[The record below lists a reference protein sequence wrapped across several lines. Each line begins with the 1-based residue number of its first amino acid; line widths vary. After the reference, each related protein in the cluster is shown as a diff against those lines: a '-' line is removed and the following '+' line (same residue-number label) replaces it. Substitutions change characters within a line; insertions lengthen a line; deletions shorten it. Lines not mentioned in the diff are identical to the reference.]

1 MENDNAASAFEM
13 ASWEDLYNV
22 TGVYTEE
29 FFNGLVFNEERNV
42 YVYTN
47 EEHNGIVEVY
57 FEYGILVYFKLNG
70 NLMFGNVGSTVIEV
84 PESYKLWT
92 GINN

>member
-57 FEYGILVYFKLNG
+57 FEDGILVYFKLNG

>member
-1 MENDNAASAFEM
+1 MQLAHLK
-13 ASWEDLYNV
+13 WHHGKEDLYNV

-57 FEYGILVYFKLNG
+57 FEDGILVYFKRNG
-70 NLMFGNVGSTVIEV
+70 KLIFGNVGSTVIEI
-84 PESYKLWT
+84 PESYQLWT